1 MFLIMGFTGHAAAA
15 IKESY
20 IAAFNWITTRLS
32 QRAAMGEKL
41 QHRYAIK
48 ESRSK
53 LKGSIGS
60 FLMNERK
67 KEKRVLAI
75 EEEHISRIANP
86 DMVAFMMSDEDQIA
100 VR

>member
-1 MFLIMGFTGHAAAA
+1 MQRRRSNRAKLLRLTGLRHDSAS
-15 IKESY
+15 E
-20 IAAFNWITTRLS
+20 
-32 QRAAMGEKL
+32 L
-41 QHRYAIK
+41 QWVKSFSSYAIK

-60 FLMNERK
+60 RLMNERK

-86 DMVAFMMSDEDQIA
+86 DMVAFMMSDEDQRA